1 MYNNRNTLEN
11 LFKNKK
17 IDVKRGSV
25 FDVLP
30 GAMPDSFKFERI
42 EGMMLGLAIGDALG
56 NTTEGSLPQD
66 RKNKHG
72 EIRDYLPN
80 RYANNS
86 SVGLPTDDTQ
96 LAFWTLEQL
105 IKDRSFNPKNLSNR
119 FCQDRIFGIG
129 SAVSRFRN
137 NFKVGKPW
145 DERGTKSAGNGALM
159 RIAPIVIPHL
169 KTGDSEL
176 WVDTALS
183 AMLTHNDS
191 ASISACITFVYMLWD
206 LLKMELAP
214 DPFWWPDTYVKI
226 GKDLE
231 IDENYKPRGG
241 DFQKYQGT
249 VWQLVQKKVGDAYQ
263 KKIRIRNA
271 CLSWYSGAY
280 LLETVPSVIYIL
292 MKHGDNLEEA
302 IIRAVNDTKDNDTIG
317 AIVGAAVGALH
328 GRSAIPERW
337 IKNLKG
343 RTSDSD
349 DDRVF
354 ELLAE
359 AKKIWEPSK
368 EKNAVKII

>member
-1 MYNNRNTLEN
+1 MYNNRKSLEN
-11 LFKNKK
+11 LFKNGK
-17 IDVKRGSV
+17 INIKRGPI
-25 FDVLP
+25 FDIFP
-30 GAMPDSFKFERI
+30 GPKPDGFDFERI

-56 NTTEGSLPQD
+56 NTTEGSLPLD

-80 RYANNS
+80 RYANNL

-105 IKDRSFNPKNLSNR
+105 IIDRGFNPENVSNR

-129 SAVSRFRN
+129 STVWKFIN
-137 NFKVGKPW
+137 NFKSGKPW
-145 DERGTKSAGNGALM
+145 YESGPKSAGNGALM
-159 RIAPIVIPHL
+159 RIAPMLIPHL

-191 ASISACITFVYMLWD
+191 ASISACIAFIYMLWE
-206 LLKMELAP
+206 LLKMEFAP
-214 DPFWWPDTYVKI
+214 DPLWWLDTYIKI
-226 GKDLE
+226 AKQLE
-231 IDENYKPRGG
+231 IDESYKPRGG
-241 DFQKYQGT
+241 DFQEYQGT
-249 VWQLVQKKVGDAYQ
+249 IWQFIQEKVGDAYQ
-263 KKIRIRNA
+263 KKVPIRRA
-271 CLSWYSGAY
+271 CHSWYSGAY

-292 MKHGDNLEEA
+292 MRHGDNLEEA
-302 IIRAVNDTKDNDTIG
+302 IVRAVNDTKDNDTIG

-337 IKNLKG
+337 IKNLLG
-343 RTSDSD
+343 CTSDRD
-349 DDRVF
+349 DGRVF

-359 AKKIWEPSK
+359 AKKIWDPSIMRTK
-368 EKNAVKII
+368 P